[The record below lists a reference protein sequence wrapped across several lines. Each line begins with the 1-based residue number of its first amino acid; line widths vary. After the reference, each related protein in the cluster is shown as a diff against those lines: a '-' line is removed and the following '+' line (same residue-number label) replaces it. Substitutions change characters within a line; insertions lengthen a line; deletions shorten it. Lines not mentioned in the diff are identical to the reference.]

1 MCRKYKTG
9 AAQEFWRIN
18 VANIISAASSQCKC
32 SENYPRIEANDR
44 LYLSELVMYVY
55 DIEINAKH

>member
-1 MCRKYKTG
+1 MCHKYKTG
-9 AAQEFWRIN
+9 AAQEFLRIN
-18 VANIISAASSQCKC
+18 VANIISAASSQCKY

-55 DIEINAKH
+55 ECMI